1 MRIINNLFT
10 KQSATARVSY
20 LETLA
25 SNARQSRAKNR
36 ARVA

>member
-10 KQSATARVSY
+10 KQSTAARVSY

-25 SNARQSRAKNR
+25 ANARQSRAKSR
-36 ARVA
+36 ARGA

>member
-10 KQSATARVSY
+10 KQSTVARVSY

-25 SNARQSRAKNR
+25 TNARQSRAKNR
-36 ARVA
+36 GRSA

>member
-10 KQSATARVSY
+10 KQSPAARISY

-25 SNARQSRAKNR
+25 TNARQSRAKNR
-36 ARVA
+36 AQG